1 MTDAERAAWLAIY
14 AAAWFQ
20 PTGMPAGVIHA
31 EDRARVAAERAD
43 AALEALR
50 LVRPEVIG

>member
-1 MTDAERAAWLAIY
+1 MTDVDRQAWLALY

-20 PTGMPAGVIHA
+20 PTAMPAGVIHA
-31 EDRARVAAERAD
+31 EDHARIAAERAD

-50 LVRPEVIG
+50 LVRPEILR